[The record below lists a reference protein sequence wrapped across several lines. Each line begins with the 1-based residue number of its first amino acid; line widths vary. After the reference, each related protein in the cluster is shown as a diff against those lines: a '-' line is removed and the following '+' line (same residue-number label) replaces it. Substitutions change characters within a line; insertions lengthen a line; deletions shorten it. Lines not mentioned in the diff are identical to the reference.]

1 MLLLAF
7 LAGIFQLSA
16 QTNFTALKIS
26 PAYPKQSGKI
36 NFEYNKSYSPLVKQP
51 GVEAVVYLFAKNG
64 SYKLAEPTLVK
75 KGDLYSG
82 TVSLD
87 TNTACVAFTFSYKEE
102 KDANAS
108 KGYIVPVYTDKNV
121 PVKEYYSAA
130 SNLNNGMGEYLLGM
144 ATDADRS
151 LSILEE
157 GIKQYPEL
165 KSEPAFFSTY
175 LNVINR
181 AKKKEAIP
189 IIYAEL
195 AAFEGKGNL
204 TEGGYNALIQAYSRD
219 KKKEKVDSLVAARN
233 AAFPN
238 GDWVKNEA
246 GTAFSKEKDPAKKL
260 ELFNAYLAKYP
271 DANKDLID
279 SYRSQ
284 LANAYAKA
292 KNFTAY
298 NEWNNKITKKSIA
311 ASNNNSLGWNMAEAD
326 DNVPEAK
333 KMSASATA
341 YAKNEMLKPT
351 DKKPDYYTKK
361 QWDKQRKST
370 YAMYGDTYAYILY
383 KEGNYK
389 EGFIYAKDAATI
401 NELKDA
407 ELNERYALLAE
418 KVLPPAESKKLI
430 EQFVKEGVATSKVKE
445 SLKTLYTAEKK
456 SDAGFDTYL
465 ASLEAA
471 AKTKKRAE
479 VAKTMINDAAPKFS
493 LKDFDG
499 KTVSLDDLKG
509 KVVIVDFWA
518 TWCGPCI
525 ASMPGMN
532 KALTK
537 YKDNE
542 NVKFLFVD
550 TWETVDNKLDNA
562 KDFMTKKNYPFHVL
576 MDTED
581 KVVGDFK
588 VSGIPTKFIIDKEG
602 KVRFKAV
609 GFNGN
614 DDELVEELSTMI
626 ELAGS

>member
-75 KGDLYSG
+75 KGELYSG

-87 TNTACVAFTFSYKEE
+87 TNTVCVAFTFSYKEE
-102 KDANAS
+102 KDANSS

-181 AKKKEAIP
+181 AKKKEAVP

-195 AAFEGKGNL
+195 AAFEAKGNL

-219 KKKEKVDSLVAARN
+219 KKKEKVDSLTAARN

-246 GTAFSKEKDPAKKL
+246 GAAFNKEKDPAKKL
-260 ELFNAYLAKYP
+260 ELFNAYVAKYP

-279 SYRSQ
+279 NFRGQ
-284 LANAYAKA
+284 LASAYGKA

-298 NEWNNKITKKSIA
+298 HEWNNKINKKALA
-311 ASNNNSLGWNMAEAD
+311 ASNNNSLAWNMAEAD
-326 DNVPEAK
+326 DNLPEAK

-341 YAKNEMLKPT
+341 YVKSEMLKPT
-351 DKKPDYYTKK
+351 EKKPDYATKK
-361 QWDKQRKST
+361 QWDKQRRSI

-389 EGFIYAKDAATI
+389 EGFTYAKDAATI

-418 KVLPPAESKKLI
+418 KVLPAAQSKKLI
-430 EQFVKEGVATSKVKE
+430 EQFVKDGVATSKVKE

-471 AKTKKRAE
+471 AKIKKRAE

-509 KVVIVDFWA
+509 KIVIVDFWA

-602 KVRFKAV
+602 KVRFKAI